1 MEVAVILRRLLPLS
15 LLFVPSSRRRNGEF
29 MKKGGLSQKKKKE
42 IISGYLFILPLFL
55 GLGVF
60 HFYAFFNN
68 IWISL
73 TDRKALQ
80 DGRFIGLGNY
90 VKVLHDSNFL
100 RSLGNTVCYVLICVP
115 CILVISVLLAVMLN
129 SQIRGK
135 GIFRTLIFFP
145 LVTAPSAIALTWRW
159 LLNTRYGMINNILRA
174 CGMEEVAWLT
184 DERYT
189 LISCAVV
196 IIWAAIGYQVI
207 VILAGLQNISTTY
220 YEAARV
226 DGAGSVRQFFYITL
240 PLLTPTI
247 YFVLTLA
254 VISMFKEFEIVY
266 MLIPSTQYNTVSP
279 AINASR
285 TVVRYFYDLTFR
297 GEFNEGYGS
306 AISVCLFIVIL
317 IVTLIQNRLQKK
329 WVFYA

>member
-1 MEVAVILRRLLPLS
+1 MEKRKMG
-15 LLFVPSSRRRNGEF
+15 RRR
-29 MKKGGLSQKKKKE
+29 KKE
-42 IISGYLFILPLFL
+42 IITGYLFILPLFL

-73 TDRKALQ
+73 TDRKALSE
-80 DGRFIGLGNY
+80 GKFIGLKNY
-90 VKVLHDSNFL
+90 IKVFQDDNF
-100 RSLGNTVCYVLICVP
+100 RQSLGNTVLYVLICVP
-115 CILVISVLLAVMLN
+115 CILVIATVLAVMLN
-129 SQIRGK
+129 SRIRGK

-159 LLNTRYGMINNILRA
+159 LLNTRYGMINSILRA
-174 CGMEEVAWLT
+174 FGRGEVDWLI
-184 DERYT
+184 DKHYT
-189 LISCAVV
+189 LYSCAVV

-207 VILAGLQNISTTY
+207 VILAGLQNISVTY
-220 YEAARV
+220 YEAARI
-226 DGAGSVRQFFYITL
+226 DGAGGVKQFFYITL
-240 PLLTPTI
+240 PLLTPTL

-266 MLIPSTQYNTVSP
+266 MLIPSTQYNTSSP
-279 AINASR
+279 AIDSSR

-306 AISVCLFIVIL
+306 AISVCLFLIIL
-317 IVTLIQNRLQKK
+317 AVTLIQNKLQKK

>member
-1 MEVAVILRRLLPLS
+1 MEKRKLGKRR
-15 LLFVPSSRRRNGEF
+15 
-29 MKKGGLSQKKKKE
+29 KKE
-42 IISGYLFILPLFL
+42 ILTGYLFILPLFI

-73 TDRKALQ
+73 TDRRALQ
-80 DGRFIGLGNY
+80 EGTFIGLKNY
-90 VKVLHDSNFL
+90 LKVLQDENF
-100 RSLGNTVCYVLICVP
+100 RQSLGNTIQYVLICVP
-115 CILVISVLLAVMLN
+115 CILVLSTVLAVLLN
-129 SQIRGK
+129 SRIKGK

-159 LLNTRYGMINNILRA
+159 LLNTRYGMINNIFRA
-174 CGMEEVAWLT
+174 CGGEEVAWLI
-184 DERYT
+184 DKRYT
-189 LISCAVV
+189 LYSCAVV

-207 VILAGLQNISTTY
+207 VILAGLQNISTSY
-220 YEAARV
+220 YEAARI
-226 DGAGSVRQFFYITL
+226 DGASGIKQFFFITL
-240 PLLTPTI
+240 PLLTPTL
-247 YFVLTLA
+247 YFVLTLS

-266 MLIPSTQYNTVSP
+266 MLIPSTQYNTSSP
-279 AINASR
+279 AIDSSR

-306 AISVCLFIVIL
+306 AISVCLFLIIL
-317 IVTLIQNRLQKK
+317 VVTLIQNRLQKK